1 MIRAVIFDLDGTLV
15 DSAPDIHAAA
25 LALLAERGAP
35 PVTLAQTHIF
45 VGNGI
50 AKFVERCL
58 DAVGQPANGAELAKA
73 AARFEVIYRAAPAEL
88 TRPYDGVPEM
98 LGALNARGLL
108 LGVCSNKLEALT
120 RQVLAGVGL
129 DRHLRATVGGDTLT
143 VMKPDPAPL
152 IHAASLLGVG
162 IEEALY
168 VGDSETDADTATA
181 AGMAFALYSGG
192 YRKRPLDQFKD
203 CFIFD
208 DFTALTQFIE
218 ARIAA

>member
-25 LALLAERGAP
+25 LALLAERSAP
-35 PVTLAQTHIF
+35 PVTLAQVHSF

-58 DAVGQPANGAELAKA
+58 DAVGQPANGPELDKA
-73 AARFEVIYRAAPAEL
+73 AARFKEIYGAAPSEL
-88 TRPYDGVPEM
+88 TCPYDGVEAM
-98 LGALNARGLL
+98 LGTLSARGLL
-108 LGVCSNKLEALT
+108 LGVCTNKLEALT
-120 RQVLAGVGL
+120 GQVLAGVGL